1 MVLMDPL
8 RSYIPWI
15 INSSNH
21 KMLKDSSFQ
30 FCYCLPLH
38 ADIFCFYNAFDTSS
52 VCDYIQNLRCKPKKK
67 SKVSIWC

>member
-52 VCDYIQNLRCKPKKK
+52 VCDCIQNLRCKPKKK